1 MQDLFPQLPANA
13 RVWVYQSNRV
23 FTAEETS
30 QIQQAIDQ
38 FVAEWSS
45 HSRDVIAAGALL
57 YNRFLVLVADETEFT
72 VSGCS
77 IDSSVAFVKQLTQQ
91 YQVDFFDRMQV
102 AWIAGEEVH
111 SADRVGFEKAMATGD
126 ITEDTIVFNNM
137 ITTKD
142 QLITSWQIPLKDS
155 WHARVF
161 A

>member
-57 YNRFLVLVADETEFT
+57 HNRFLVLVADETEFT

-77 IDSSVAFVKQLTQQ
+77 IDSSVAFVKRIAQQ

-111 SADRVGFEKAMATGD
+111 SADRVGFEKALSTGD
-126 ITEDTIVFNNM
+126 VTENTIVFNNM

-142 QLITSWQIPLKDS
+142 QLLTSWQIPLKDS